1 MISSPAP
8 VHTPIRNI
16 LLPTD
21 FSSSS
26 EGALAYGASI
36 ARRFG
41 ATLNIVTV
49 VPEEI
54 VDYVQPPDPFYL
66 RHSAQKKMASL
77 ADQDV
82 LQGVVHREFVKDG
95 QISDAIPLLTDRL
108 HIDLLVLS
116 LHIRS
121 QLKQLVVGS
130 AAEEIIHVSP
140 CSVIA
145 VGPNARKLAASE
157 WSLQRI
163 LYATDLRAD
172 SGEALAYCL
181 WLGERD
187 HARLTLLHV
196 HRTPSHS
203 QIQESDRKDFLAR
216 IARLL
221 PPGTAPDI
229 EFVVDGGDPRQQ
241 IPKHAEARSVD
252 LIALGPCDPCPTWT
266 STHLPWAISHQV
278 ICHALCP
285 VLTVHRSGGKQLQR
299 YS

>member
-1 MISSPAP
+1 MVSSPTP
-8 VHTPIRNI
+8 VHIPIRNI

-21 FSSSS
+21 FSTSS
-26 EGALAYGASI
+26 ERALAYGACM

-66 RHSAQKKMASL
+66 RHSAQKKMAHL
-77 ADQDV
+77 ADEEV
-82 LQGVVHREFVKDG
+82 LQDIVHREFVEDG
-95 QISDAIPLLTDRL
+95 QISERIPTLMDWLD
-108 HIDLLVLS
+108 IDLLVLAV
-116 LHIRS
+116 HIRN
-121 QLKQLVVGS
+121 QVKQLVIGS

-145 VGPNARKLAASE
+145 VGPNARKPATSE
-157 WSLQRI
+157 WNLQRI
-163 LYATDLRAD
+163 LYATDLRAG
-172 SGEALAYCL
+172 SGEALAYCF

-187 HARLTLLHV
+187 HAHLSLLHV
-196 HRTPSHS
+196 QRALSQNGIHS
-203 QIQESDRKDFLAR
+203 DGKKFLEQ

-221 PPGTAPDI
+221 PPDTSLETELI
-229 EFVVDGGDPRQQ
+229 VDGGDPREQ
-241 IPKHAEARSVD
+241 ILKNAESRDVD
-252 LIALGPCDPCPTWT
+252 LIVLGPCDAYATWT

-278 ICHALCP
+278 ICRAHCP
-285 VLTVHRSGGKQLQR
+285 VLTVHRSGWNQIER